1 MAFKYEL
8 VADDLKSGIYSGKYS
23 GTGRIPTE
31 SALVDLYGVSRQTVR
46 QALTI
51 LEQEGLIDK
60 LQGSGSY
67 ITEHVK
73 MSRLKTRRVAV
84 ITTYISE
91 YIFPGILRSM
101 QDLLYSNK
109 CAVELFDTRN
119 DVARERSILETIL
132 VSNFDGLL
140 VEGTKTAVPN
150 PNTDLY
156 SKIKSRDIPIVFFN
170 GNYPDVDC
178 PFVLD
183 DNYRG
188 GYMLA
193 DYLYNLGHRK
203 IAAIFKCDDIQGIE
217 RYRGFIT
224 YMKKLG
230 LISNS
235 TNVIWYYTE
244 SLDMLFETEYIA
256 ETAGSATAF
265 VCYNDIVANK
275 LIDYL
280 SERGKNVPKNISVVS
295 FDNSYI
301 SDLGPITITSLSH
314 GNTDVGNRSAA
325 MLISLMDKRQSS
337 ADIKSVYLPWT
348 IVKKNSSKKL

>member
-8 VADDLKSGIYSGKYS
+8 VADELRSGIYSGKYS
-23 GTGRIPTE
+23 STGRLPTE
-31 SALVDLYGVSRQTVR
+31 SELVGLYRVSRQTIR

-51 LEQEGLIDK
+51 LEKDRLIEK

-67 ITEHVK
+67 ITESVK
-73 MSRLKTRRVAV
+73 MSRAKIRRVAV
-84 ITTYISE
+84 ITTYVSE

-101 QDLLYSNK
+101 QDLLYGSN
-109 CAVELFDTRN
+109 CSVELFDTRN

-132 VSNFDGLL
+132 ASSFDGLL
-140 VEGTKTAVPN
+140 VEGTKTAIPN
-150 PNTDLY
+150 PNTELY
-156 SKIKSRDIPIVFFN
+156 LEIKSREIPIVFFN
-170 GNYPDVDC
+170 GNYSDVDC

-188 GYMLA
+188 GYMLV

-203 IAAIFKCDDIQGIE
+203 IAGIFKSDDIQGIE
-217 RYRGFIT
+217 RYRGFISS
-224 YMKKLG
+224 MKKLG
-230 LISNS
+230 LIANS
-235 TNVIWYYTE
+235 ANVIWYYTE
-244 SLDMLFETEYIA
+244 SLDLLFESEQIA
-256 ETAGSATAF
+256 ATAGGATAF

-280 SERGKNVPKNISVVS
+280 TDHGKSVPKNVSVVS

-314 GNTDVGNRSAA
+314 ESTDAGQRSAA
-325 MLISLMDKRQSS
+325 MLISLMDKRQTP
-337 ADIKSVYLPWT
+337 AEIKSEYLPWT
-348 IVKKNSSKKL
+348 IIQKNSSRKL

>member
-8 VADDLKSGIYSGKYS
+8 IADELRSGIYSGKYS
-23 GTGRIPTE
+23 GTGRLPTE
-31 SALVDLYGVSRQTVR
+31 GELVALYKVSRQTIR

-51 LEQEGLIDK
+51 LEQDGLIEK

-67 ITEHVK
+67 ITEYVK

-84 ITTYISE
+84 ITTYVSE

-101 QDLLYSNK
+101 QDLLYGSN
-109 CAVELFDTRN
+109 CSVELFDTRN
-119 DVARERSILETIL
+119 DVARERSILEAIL
-132 VSNFDGLL
+132 ASSFDGLL
-140 VEGTKTAVPN
+140 VEGTKTAIPN

-156 SKIKSRDIPIVFFN
+156 AKIKSREIPIVFFN

-188 GYMLA
+188 GYMLV

-203 IAAIFKCDDIQGIE
+203 IAGIFKNDDIQGIE

-224 YMKKLG
+224 SMKKLG
-230 LISNS
+230 LIANS
-235 TNVIWYYTE
+235 ANVIWYYTE

-256 ETAGSATAF
+256 ATAGSATAF

-280 SERGKNVPKNISVVS
+280 ADRGKNVPKNVSVVS

-314 GNTDVGNRSAA
+314 GNTDAGQRSAA
-325 MLISLMDKRQSS
+325 MLISLMDKRQSPEE
-337 ADIKSVYLPWT
+337 IKSEYLPW
-348 IVKKNSSKKL
+348 IIMKKDSSRKL